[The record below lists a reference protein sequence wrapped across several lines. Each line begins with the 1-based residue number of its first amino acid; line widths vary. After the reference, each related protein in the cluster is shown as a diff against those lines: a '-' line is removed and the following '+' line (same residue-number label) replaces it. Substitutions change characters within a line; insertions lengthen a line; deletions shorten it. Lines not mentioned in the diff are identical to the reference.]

1 MDGKKPHNGIEL
13 TLEDTHHKKLMVSI
27 LRKLADTPMILKGGT
42 ALYLGYGL
50 NRFSEDLDFDCH
62 KKMNLVG
69 RLKSAIP
76 DGIILNEIYTKK
88 DTDTAGRY
96 VVSYH
101 TQDDQETRLLVVEV
115 SYRNAPPESE
125 VNLIDGM
132 RIASIKC
139 LIDNKLRAAFDGQ
152 NIRTKAKDLFDL
164 HFLAKNY
171 AGHFTPDFARRLMEF
186 SQNPDE
192 LVSLYENNA
201 KNDSILNKIMD
212 TETIVLELNA
222 MATDLHNKHSR
233 SIATPQHLGPPTPP
247 KRRRK

>member
-1 MDGKKPHNGIEL
+1 MDGKKPHSGIEL
-13 TLEDTHHKKLMVSI
+13 TPEETHHKKLMVSI

-62 KKMNLVG
+62 KKMNLIS

-76 DGIILNEIYTKK
+76 DGIILDGIYTKK

-96 VVSYH
+96 VMSYH
-101 TQDDQETRLLVVEV
+101 TQDIQETKQLIVEV

-139 LIDNKLRAAFDGQ
+139 LIDNKLRATFDGEHT
-152 NIRTKAKDLFDL
+152 RVKARDLFDL

-171 AGHFTPDFARRLMEF
+171 TEHFTPDFARRLMEF
-186 SQNPDE
+186 SKNPDE

-212 TETIVLELNA
+212 TEIIVLELNA
-222 MATDLHNKHSR
+222 MAIDLHNKYPQ
-233 SIATPQHLGPPTPP
+233 SIATPQHPNPPTPS
-247 KRRRK
+247 KRRRR